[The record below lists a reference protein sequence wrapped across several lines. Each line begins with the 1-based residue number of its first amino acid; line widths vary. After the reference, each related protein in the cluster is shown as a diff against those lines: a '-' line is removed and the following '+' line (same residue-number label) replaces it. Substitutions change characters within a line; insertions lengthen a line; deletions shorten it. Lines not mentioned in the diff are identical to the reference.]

1 MAYFADAL
9 CTIVTV
15 EQAIS
20 GRWWGGDASA
30 GAGARAPSAAA
41 GKVIRIMVLD
51 KEAVV
56 KDARK
61 EILIIIAGS
70 DARPR
75 LDATLL
81 FELFG
86 C

>member
-20 GRWWGGDASA
+20 GRWWGGDAS
-30 GAGARAPSAAA
+30 AGARAPSAAA